1 MKANIN
7 ASMEVKKKA
16 RLVIPTKLQMS
27 SIPQPP
33 QPQKVNNFNNPVFN
47 FERGHSD
54 MGANSS
60 SR

>member
-27 SIPQPP
+27 SIPQP
-33 QPQKVNNFNNPVFN
+33 QSQKVNNFNNPVFN